1 VGKNFLENLYHRVFH
16 VEKIPEKRRN
26 PRKSAMFWF
35 LDVRLGL
42 ITLTSLLIYS

>member
-26 PRKSAMFWF
+26 PSKSAMLWF

-42 ITLTSLLIYS
+42 NVSSLLIYS